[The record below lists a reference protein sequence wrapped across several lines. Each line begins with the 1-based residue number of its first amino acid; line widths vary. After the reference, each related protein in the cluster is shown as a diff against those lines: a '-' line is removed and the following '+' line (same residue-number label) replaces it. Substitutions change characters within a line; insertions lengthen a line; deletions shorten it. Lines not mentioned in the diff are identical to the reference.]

1 MSWEEELFAV
11 FDDLE
16 GQAEALYDAER
27 GADLADR
34 SRAEYREV
42 TLASRLMAS
51 LDRPLTVTI
60 RGLGTVPGTL
70 ERVAA
75 GWCLLRGTAQD
86 WLVPL
91 AGIESVTGT
100 SERAVPE
107 VAWSHVA
114 KLGLGSALRGLVD
127 TGSPCVLHLVDGS
140 RLDGLLHRVGE
151 DFVEALIGEPNGGRM
166 VLVAFSGLAA
176 VSSRP

>member
-1 MSWEEELFAV
+1 MGWEEELFAL

-27 GADLADR
+27 GPDLADR
-34 SRAEYREV
+34 SRAEYRQV

-51 LDRPLTVTI
+51 LDRPLVLTV
-60 RGLGTVPGTL
+60 RGVGSVAGTL

-75 GWCLLRGTAQD
+75 GWCLLRGAGQD
-86 WLVPL
+86 WLLPL
-91 AGIESVTGT
+91 AAVESVTGA

-107 VAWSHVA
+107 VAWSQVT
-114 KLGLGSALRGLVD
+114 KLGIGSALRGLAD

-140 RLDGLLHRVGE
+140 RLDAVLRRVGD
-151 DFVEALIGEPNGGRM
+151 DFVEALVGEADGGRL